1 MHDVCTKS
9 TAGAVLTTSGIA
21 GKEVL
26 EREQELAVLAELLAD
41 VERNGRGLLVLV
53 SGEAGVGKTTLLRQF
68 NDQRASG
75 VKVFWAA
82 CDPLFTPEPLGPL
95 LDIADDLGGDF
106 AGALGERRELH
117 EIVGSLT
124 RALATSGPSVLAF
137 EDVHWADE
145 ATLDVL
151 RVLIRKVENVAALVV
166 LTFRD
171 DELEWSHPLRR
182 TLGELAT
189 QRSVTRLKL
198 APLSPDGVAELASP
212 HGVDAGELYR
222 TTGGNP
228 FFVVE
233 VLASGGDRIPATVRE
248 AVLARGAR
256 LPPSARRL
264 LETVSLVPPQAELW
278 LLEALIGGPPD
289 DLEDCLA
296 SGMLRSEPAGIVF
309 RHELARLAVEE
320 SVAPDRALAIH
331 RRALAALANPPD
343 GTADLARLAHHAEA
357 AHDAVSVLEYAPAA
371 AERAEEVGAH
381 REAAAQYARAIR
393 FADTLPPDERA
404 DLLENQADA
413 CYLTD
418 QYDEGIAALERALE
432 IHRAAGDR
440 IREGDVLARLS
451 DFLWCPG
458 RTEESERR
466 AREAV
471 ALLEPLPPGR
481 ELAQAYSVLAFSCD
495 RASRSAEAAKWAS
508 RALELAEQVGDDPIA
523 VNALMVLAC
532 DQALERARGAGLP
545 RHVATVLTVLAG
557 IYLYRCRYRE
567 AAHYI
572 QEGLDFCQERG
583 FELSQLYLLSYR
595 AHFELDQGLWSEA
608 ADTAET
614 VLRIHRTSTS
624 PRISA
629 LCVLA
634 LLRARRGD
642 PGCSELLDEA
652 ERLAEPSGELGRL
665 GPVAAAKAEAA
676 WLAGDQDG
684 VAAATD
690 HLMPVARRLS
700 EGRVLGELGSWRKLA
715 GLDADIT
722 AEAPGPFRLQLE
734 GAWPE
739 AAKRWTDLGCQYQAS
754 IARAETGDET
764 QLRLALDDLRELGAS
779 AAAAV
784 VARRLRERGVRG
796 LPRGPRRSTRENPA
810 GLTARELEVLA
821 LMAEGLRNT
830 EIAERLFLSTRTVD
844 RHVSAV
850 LRKLSVRTRAQAG
863 AEAVRLGLAQAE

>member
-1 MHDVCTKS
+1 MCLSES
-9 TAGAVLTTSGIA
+9 TAGAVLATSVIA
-21 GKEVL
+21 GKGLL
-26 EREQELAVLAELLAD
+26 ERERELAVLAELLAN
-41 VERNGRGLLVLV
+41 VENDGCGALVLV
-53 SGEAGVGKTTLLRQF
+53 SGEAGVGKTALLRQF
-68 NDQRASG
+68 CDLHASG
-75 VKVFWAA
+75 AQIFRGA

-95 LDIADDLGGDF
+95 LDIADGLGGDF
-106 AGALGERRELH
+106 AEALTERRELH
-117 EIVGSLT
+117 EVVGALT
-124 RALATSGPSVLAF
+124 RSLATRRPAILAF

-151 RVLIRKVENVAALVV
+151 RVLIRRIEKVAALVI

-198 APLSPDGVAELASP
+198 TPLSPDGVGELARP
-212 HGVDAGELYR
+212 HGAGAGELYR

-233 VLASGGDRIPATVRE
+233 VLASGGDRIPPTVRE
-248 AVLARGAR
+248 AVLARAAR
-256 LPPSARRL
+256 LSPSTRSVLDA
-264 LETVSLVPPQAELW
+264 VALVPPQAELW
-278 LLEALIGGPPD
+278 LLDVLLGSAAT
-289 DLEDCLA
+289 DLEDCLD

-331 RRALAALANPPD
+331 RRALAALADPPD
-343 GTADLARLAHHAEA
+343 GVADLARLAHHAEA
-357 AHDAVSVLEYAPAA
+357 ARDAESVLAYAPAA
-371 AERAEEVGAH
+371 AGRAEAVGAH
-381 REAAAQYARAIR
+381 REAAAQYARALR
-393 FADTLPPDERA
+393 FGHELPPQGRA
-404 DLLENQADA
+404 DLLEHQAEA

-432 IHRAAGDR
+432 IHRAEGDR
-440 IREGDVLARLS
+440 LREGDVLARLS

-458 RTEESERR
+458 RTQESEQR

-471 ALLEPLPPGR
+471 SLLEVLPRGH

-495 RASRSAEAAKWAS
+495 RDSRGAEAAEWAS
-508 RALELAEQVGDDPIA
+508 RALELAERVGDEPTA
-523 VNALMVLAC
+523 VNALLVLHT
-532 DQALERARGAGLP
+532 DQALERARRAGLD
-545 RHVATVLTVLAG
+545 RHVATALTILAG
-557 IYLYRCRYRE
+557 GSLSGCRYRD
-567 AAHYI
+567 ADRYLR
-572 QEGLDFCQERG
+572 EGLDFCGERG
-583 FELSQLYLLSYR
+583 LELSRLYLLAFR
-595 AHFELDQGLWSEA
+595 ARFELDQGRWDEA

-614 VLRIHRTSTS
+614 VLGIHRTSTS
-624 PRISA
+624 PRILA

-642 PGCSELLDEA
+642 PGWSELLAEA
-652 ERLAEPSGELGRL
+652 EQLAEPTGELGRR
-665 GPVAAAKAEAA
+665 GPVAAAKAETA
-676 WLAGDQDG
+676 WLAGDTEG

-690 HLMPVARRLS
+690 ELIPLARDLS
-700 EGRVLGELGSWRKLA
+700 EGRLLGELGSWRRLV
-715 GLDADIT
+715 GLEADT
-722 AEAPGPFRLQLE
+722 TTPARGPFRPQLE
-734 GAWPE
+734 GAWSD
-739 AAKRWTDLGCQYQAS
+739 AAEQWAELGCRYQAAV
-754 IARAETGDET
+754 ARAETGDET
-764 QLRLALDDLRELGAS
+764 ELRLALDELQELGAS

-821 LMAEGLRNT
+821 LVAKGLRNT
-830 EIAERLFLSTRTVD
+830 EIAGRLFLSKRTVD
-844 RHVSAV
+844 RHVSSV

-863 AEAVRLGLAQAE
+863 AEAVRLGLAQVE

>member
-1 MHDVCTKS
+1 
-9 TAGAVLTTSGIA
+9 LQTTVVAEKGL
-21 GKEVL
+21 L
-26 EREQELAVLAELLAD
+26 ERERELAVLAEA
-41 VERNGRGLLVLV
+41 VAGVKAGFGGLVLV
-53 SGEAGVGKTTLLRQF
+53 QGEAGVGKTVLLREF
-68 NDQRASG
+68 CDQHASG
-75 VKVFWAA
+75 VQIVRGA
-82 CDPLFTPEPLGPL
+82 CDPLFTPRPLGPL
-95 LDIADDLGGDF
+95 LDVAESVGGEF
-106 AGALGERRELH
+106 AEALVAGRELH
-117 EIVGSLT
+117 ELVGALIGT
-124 RALATSGPSVLAF
+124 LATLQPVALIF

-151 RVLIRKVENVAALVV
+151 RVLIRKIEKVAALVV

-189 QRSVTRLKL
+189 QRAVTRVKL
-198 APLSPDGVAELASP
+198 APLSPDGVAELASR
-212 HGVDAGELYR
+212 HRIDAGELYR

-233 VLASGGDRIPATVRE
+233 VLASGGDRIPSTVRE

-256 LPPSARRL
+256 LSPSARSL
-264 LETVSLVPPQAELW
+264 LEAVALVPPQAELW
-278 LLEALIGGPPD
+278 LLESLLGGLAD
-289 DLEDCLA
+289 GLEECLA

-320 SVAPDRALAIH
+320 SIAPDRALAIH
-331 RRALAALANPPD
+331 RRALVALAQQSERI
-343 GTADLARLAHHAEA
+343 ADLARIAHHAEA
-357 AHDAVSVLEYAPAA
+357 AHDTESVIAYAPAA
-371 AERAEEVGAH
+371 AERAEAVGAH
-381 REAAAQYARAIR
+381 REAAAQYARAFR
-393 FADTLPPDERA
+393 FADGLPADERA
-404 DLLENQADA
+404 DLVEHQADA

-418 QYDEGIAALERALE
+418 QYDEGIAALEQALE
-432 IHRAAGDR
+432 IHRAEGNR
-440 IREGDVLARLS
+440 LREGDVLARLS

-458 RTEESERR
+458 WTQESERR

-481 ELAQAYSVLAFSCD
+481 ELAQAYSALAYCCD
-495 RASRSAEAAKWAS
+495 RGSRGAEAAEWAS
-508 RALELAEQVGDDPIA
+508 RALELAERVGDEPIA
-523 VNALMVLAC
+523 VNALMILAC
-532 DQALERARGAGLP
+532 DQALERARRAGLG
-545 RHVATVLTVLAG
+545 RQVANALTILAG
-557 IYLYRCRYRE
+557 ANWSGCRYRE
-567 AAHYI
+567 ATCYL

-583 FELSQLYLLSYR
+583 FELSQLYLLALR
-595 AHFELDQGLWSEA
+595 ARLELDQGLWSEA

-624 PRISA
+624 PRIWA

-642 PGCSELLDEA
+642 PGWSELLAAA
-652 ERLAEPSGELGRL
+652 EQLAEPTGELGRL

-676 WLAGDQDG
+676 WLVGDRDG

-690 HLMPVARRLS
+690 RLIPVARDLS
-700 EGRVLGELGSWRKLA
+700 EDRLLGELGSWRRLA
-715 GLDADIT
+715 GLDADLT
-722 AEAPGPFRLQLE
+722 PRAPGLYGLQVE
-734 GAWPE
+734 GAWAE
-739 AAKRWTDLGCQYQAS
+739 AATRWAELGCHYQAAV
-754 IARAETGDET
+754 ARAETGDEN
-764 QLRLALDDLRELGAS
+764 QLRLALAELQELGAS

-796 LPRGPRRSTRENPA
+796 LPRGPRAKTRENPA
-810 GLTARELEVLA
+810 GLTAREVEVLA
-821 LMAEGLRNT
+821 LVAEGLRNA

-863 AEAVRLGLAQAE
+863 A